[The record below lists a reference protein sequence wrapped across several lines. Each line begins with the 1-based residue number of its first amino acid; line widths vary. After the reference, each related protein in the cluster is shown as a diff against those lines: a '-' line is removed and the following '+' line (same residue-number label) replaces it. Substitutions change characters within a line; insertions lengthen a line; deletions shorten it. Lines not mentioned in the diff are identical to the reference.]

1 MSAGHLP
8 LFDHLELGIRAG
20 DRLGL
25 IGANGC
31 GKSTLLALLAGER
44 TPQAGRVVQA
54 AACRC
59 EFVAQ
64 QLPARL
70 STLSTRAVLLD
81 ALGNDTSA
89 EWQVDKLLAELQ
101 LEAQAA
107 LPVSAL
113 SGGQHSR
120 LQIGRALLRQPNLL
134 LLDEPSN
141 HLDLPALLWLE
152 QFLLGWRGAFVLVST
167 MVACWTGSPSR
178 P

>member
-1 MSAGHLP
+1 M
-8 LFDHLELGIRAG
+8 
-20 DRLGL
+20 
-25 IGANGC
+25 
-31 GKSTLLALLAGER
+31 
-44 TPQAGRVVQA
+44 
-54 AACRC
+54 
-59 EFVAQ
+59 AQ

-81 ALGNDTSA
+81 ALGNDPSA

-152 QFLLGWRGAFVLVST
+152 QFLLGWRGAFVLVSHDGRLLDRVT
-167 MVACWTGSPSR
+167 EQTLILRDGQLHRFALPCSQARAALAAEDEQARLRRADEQRRSTA
-178 P
+178 